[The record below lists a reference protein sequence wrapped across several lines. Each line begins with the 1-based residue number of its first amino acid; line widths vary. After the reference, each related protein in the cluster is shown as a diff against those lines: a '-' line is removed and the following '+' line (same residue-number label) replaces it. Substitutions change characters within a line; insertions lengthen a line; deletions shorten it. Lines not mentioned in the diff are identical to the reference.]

1 MNRPL
6 TKSPGARLRPLAS
19 PHVLRVRADDEGRPR
34 AVWFGR
40 KWDRV
45 EAIRESWRIDD
56 EWWRDPVAREYH
68 VVVLEG
74 GRVATIYRDLWGSG
88 WYRQG

>member
-1 MNRPL
+1 MSRPDA
-6 TKSPGARLRPLAS
+6 KSVGTHLRPLATPRS
-19 PHVLRVRADDEGRPR
+19 LRVRADDRGRPL
-34 AVWFGR
+34 AVWSGR
-40 KWDRV
+40 RWSHV

-56 EWWRDPVAREYH
+56 EWWRDPVSREYH